1 MFPIIESYL
10 LLGAAAALTP
20 LSQAI
25 QVSLEKTV
33 LAVTQAVVES
43 MRGTPQAGQQSQP
56 QVRRPGWGKGGGQG
70 VMGQW
75 VWWESMWGMPQAG
88 QHSQPQDRRPGWGKS
103 GQGVMGQWV
112 WGGACR
118 GCRRQGSIHSHR

>member
-1 MFPIIESYL
+1 MFPIIESYLLLGRGSNTHASAKPLPQPTLLTPSLLFLSPSTPAPLPQDNAAVFPIIESYL

-43 MRGTPQAGQQSQP
+43 MRGTTQSGQQSQP
-56 QVRRPGWGKGGGQG
+56 QV
-70 VMGQW
+70 
-75 VWWESMWGMPQAG
+75 
-88 QHSQPQDRRPGWGKS
+88 S
-103 GQGVMGQWV
+103 G
-112 WGGACR
+112 
-118 GCRRQGSIHSHR
+118 S